1 MKYIVFVGDKSDGQG
16 EREFIVIFD
25 RSIDHDIQFESL
37 HMLRNNSGTNW
48 ERCWVD
54 PQPVSAG
61 FVSPELQCYG
71 RSETLNVDSRPKID
85 TELLKRKLRA
95 VS

>member
-1 MKYIVFVGDKSDGQG
+1 MKYIVFVGDKNDGQG
-16 EREFIVIFD
+16 EREFIVLFD
-25 RSIDHDIQFESL
+25 RSIDHDLQFESL
-37 HMLRNNSGTNW
+37 HSLRDNDGPRW
-48 ERCWVD
+48 ERHWVD

>member
-16 EREFIVIFD
+16 EREFIVLFD
-25 RSIDHDIQFESL
+25 RSIDHDLQFESL
-37 HMLRNNSGTNW
+37 HSLRNNSGPRW
-48 ERCWVD
+48 ERCWID

-71 RSETLNVDSRPKID
+71 RSETLNVISRPRED
-85 TELLKRKLRA
+85 TELLKQQLRTA
-95 VS
+95 S